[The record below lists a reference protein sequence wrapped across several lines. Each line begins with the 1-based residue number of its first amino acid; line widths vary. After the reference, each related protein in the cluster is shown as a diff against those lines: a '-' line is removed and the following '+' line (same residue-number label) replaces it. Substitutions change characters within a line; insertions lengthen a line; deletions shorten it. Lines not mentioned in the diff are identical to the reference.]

1 MNALLGTN
9 TPAPLRDLALLIAR
23 VGVGVVLLS
32 HGLDK
37 LDNGFG
43 ATADGF
49 AAMGIPLPELAAAY
63 ALVAEIGGGALLT
76 LGLLTP
82 VAGLLVV
89 AQMGGAFWYA
99 HRGTEVMSSAGG
111 WELVGVIGFLALVL
125 ASTGAGRF
133 SLDQVVADRFVAD
146 RAKPAEASAVAG

>member
-1 MNALLGTN
+1 MNALFGTN
-9 TPAPLRDLALLIAR
+9 TPAPLRDVALLIAR
-23 VGVGVVLLS
+23 VGLGVVLIS

-37 LDNGFG
+37 VDAGLG

-49 AAMGIPLPELAAAY
+49 DAMGIPLPDAAA
-63 ALVAEIGGGALLT
+63 AFAIVAEVGGGALLA

-89 AQMGGAFWYA
+89 AQMAGAFWFA

-111 WELVGVIGFLALVL
+111 WELVGVIAFLALVL
-125 ASTGAGRF
+125 ASTGSGRF
-133 SLDQVVADRFVAD
+133 SLDRLIADRFAGD
-146 RAKPAEASAVAG
+146 RARPAEAAAVAG